1 MFWLFLNSR
10 NYGEASNFRLLDIL
24 AGRKDPLGL
33 EGHVL
38 VNGKK
43 QPKNFKALTGYVV
56 QVSFQPRCMCVRLET
71 ILKLMKQQLW

>member
-56 QVSFQPRCMCVRLET
+56 QVICKVCFEV
-71 ILKLMKQQLW
+71 ILIQ